1 MSYLSELKR
10 ELREKGKLENT
21 TFNTVRLLEQSYL
34 KDNPQCAKCTNTT
47 NLTYDHIIPRSILS
61 DFNIDAQVNFWEENS
76 QTLCHAC
83 NKRKGNSLDLSN
95 QKTKPLL
102 LQLLK

>member
-10 ELREKGKLENT
+10 ELKEKGKLENT

-34 KDNPQCAKCTNTT
+34 KDNPKCAKCPNIN

-61 DFNIDAQVNFWEENS
+61 DFNIDAQVKFWEENS

-83 NKRKGNSLDLSN
+83 NKRKGNTLDFSN
-95 QKTKPLL
+95 FKTKHLL
-102 LQLLK
+102 LELLS